1 MKRTISLIIVAFFI
15 CLSLVTDGLAVSDGD
30 VSLLKSITELNN
42 RAMKYNMSGQR
53 KKAVE
58 YYEQAL
64 AMAERNG
71 KKELV
76 ASELK
81 NIGSVYSGAGRYD
94 KAVEYY
100 EKALTIQ
107 KEIGSR
113 EIRNTLMALG
123 GLYHGWC
130 YADKT
135 KCDKAVDCFK
145 KADGPLMLNSIG
157 QVYFSLG
164 MLHGEKAELEKAIQC
179 FKQALEKAPPAL
191 HDLIVG
197 NIAEAYYALKK
208 YRTAI
213 PYLEKAVE
221 LKEKRR
227 LTAFGIPDV
236 ALITAY
242 MLLTSAYIKDN
253 RPAVAFDTVER
264 KTARH
269 LSEQLEKG
277 KSSFAGIKK
286 YQKEMDP
293 GTAVI
298 NYAFIRNPL
307 GYQFNTKKVEPIQI
321 LVDSKSINGY
331 ELSKYETVESIKQE
345 EPSVTSFLKE
355 IRRLNVKSDIRQMD
369 ERERRDDVIRP
380 KDKQELYEL
389 FKQTEF
395 SMVDFNIG
403 GVLSEYEFDAIVIY
417 YRDLLTRP
425 SLSEKDRKVLN
436 VIGRRLYNFLF
447 EHIEKHLTGKS
458 ELIIIPDGI
467 LSFLPFE
474 SLIMPDGRYLI
485 EKYHIKYLQSLT
497 VGESISKRHYTK
509 DRKPLLAFGGAVY
522 DEDSYDA
529 SVIASRRQ
537 LEQLQRNTLLAM
549 KRGDSV
555 KQAYASLGIGAWSN
569 LPGTLAEV
577 QALTLIIPSVEV
589 YTGDKVS
596 ESEIKKLSKEDKLK
610 EYKVLHF
617 ATHGIVVPEIPE
629 LSALV
634 LSQFK
639 KAKEGE
645 DGYLNM
651 REIAALDIQADFINL
666 SACETGLGRIYRG
679 EGLAGLTQSFLIAGA
694 NALSVSLW
702 QVSDESTMQFMIGM
716 YRLVEESG
724 MSYDRAITEMKRR
737 FIRGSEEL
745 IGGEKSRGLKVKKE
759 AEKPRPQYSNPF
771 FWAPFVYYGK

>member
-1 MKRTISLIIVAFFI
+1 MIEA
-15 CLSLVTDGLAVSDGD
+15 
-30 VSLLKSITELNN
+30 
-42 RAMKYNMSGQR
+42 Q
-53 KKAVE
+53 
-58 YYEQAL
+58 
-64 AMAERNG
+64 G
-71 KKELV
+71 KKDLIP
-76 ASELK
+76 LQLQR
-81 NIGSVYSGAGRYD
+81 IGSVYWGAGRYD
-94 KAVEYY
+94 RAVEYY
-100 EKALTIQ
+100 EKSLAIQ
-107 KEIGSR
+107 EELGSR
-113 EIRNTLMALG
+113 EIQRTLYSLG
-123 GLYHGWC
+123 GLYHAWC
-130 YADKT
+130 NVDKT
-135 KCDKAVDCFK
+135 RCERAIEYFK
-145 KADGPLMLNSIG
+145 KAGGPLHLNSIG
-157 QVYFSLG
+157 QVYFSWG
-164 MLHGEKAELEKAIQC
+164 MLHGETDKLEKAIDTFQ
-179 FKQALEKAPPAL
+179 QALEKSPP
-191 HDLIVG
+191 HFREVIVS
-197 NIAEAYYALKK
+197 NIAEAYYALEK
-208 YRTAI
+208 YDSAI
-213 PYLEKAVE
+213 PYLEKSID

-227 LTAFGIPDV
+227 LSAQGRPDV

-242 MLLTSAYIKDN
+242 MLLTSAYVRANKPDM
-253 RPAVAFDTVER
+253 AFETVER

-269 LSEQLEKG
+269 LSEQLGKG
-277 KSSFAGIKK
+277 ESSFEGIKK
-286 YQKEMDP
+286 YQQKMDP

-307 GYQFNTKKVEPIQI
+307 GYQFNTKKVEPVQI

-331 ELSKYETVESIKQE
+331 ELSKYETVESIKQD

-355 IRRLNVKSDIRQMD
+355 IRRLHVRSDIRQMD

-380 KDKQELYEL
+380 KDKQELYKL
-389 FKQTEF
+389 FRQTEF
-395 SMVDFNIG
+395 SMLDFGIG
-403 GVLSEYEFDAIVIY
+403 EVLSEYEFDAIIIY
-417 YRDLLTRP
+417 YRHLLAEP
-425 SLSEKDRKVLN
+425 FLSEKDRRARDL
-436 VIGRRLYNFLF
+436 IGKKLYNFLF
-447 EHIEKHLTGKS
+447 GHIEKNLTGKT

-497 VGESISKRHYTK
+497 VGDSLSKRRYTK

-522 DEDSYDA
+522 DEVSYDVDMIT
-529 SVIASRRQ
+529 STRQ
-537 LEQLQRNTLLAM
+537 LEQLQKKTLLAM
-549 KRGDSV
+549 SRGQNVRES
-555 KQAYASLGIGAWSN
+555 YASLGFASWNN

-589 YTGDKVS
+589 YTGEKVS
-596 ESEIKKLSKEDKLK
+596 EPHIKKLSKDGKLK

-639 KAKEGE
+639 KAQEGE

-651 REIAALDIQADFINL
+651 REIAALDIRADFINL

-679 EGLAGLTQSFLIAGA
+679 EGLAGLAQSFLIAGA

-737 FIRGSEEL
+737 FIRGEEETA
-745 IGGEKSRGLKVKKE
+745 GKDGSRGLVVKKE
-759 AEKPRPQYSNPF
+759 TKRSGRQHSDPF
-771 FWAPFVYYGK
+771 FWAPFVYYGM